1 MGLSTS
7 TKTFAE
13 RLEESKK
20 TSLQKLQ
27 LHKHKMLNGTN
38 EKQHVMN

>member
-20 TSLQKLQ
+20 DKFA
-27 LHKHKMLNGTN
+27 KC
-38 EKQHVMN
+38 QHFFVYFIKDTT